1 MSSATDVNAQHD
13 GASSTADWNKYTN
26 RSYPWQRAV
35 TPFHRLVEHEYDGK
49 GTEESPYLVHW
60 LPHDDPE
67 NPMTWGEYSR
77 WGLAIFVSVSTL
89 AVALASSAYSG
100 AVDSIGA
107 ELGGSEEV
115 LILGVSMFVLGF
127 AIGPLFWAPLS
138 EMFGRRNLFLM
149 SYTMMTL
156 WQAVSVASPNIGA
169 LIVFRFL
176 AGAFGSSPLTN
187 AGGTIADCFKADERG
202 LAMAVFASA
211 PFLGPSL
218 GPITG
223 GFLGESA
230 GWKWVIGFL
239 AIFSGTILIIGF
251 FLMSE
256 TYAPVLLR
264 ARAKKLSKATGKHY
278 LSALDVGKDTS
289 LKAQFAVALSR
300 PWQLLVRE
308 PIVLVLSIYIAIVY
322 GILYSFFAAF
332 PLVFQTL
339 RGWSPG
345 LGGLAFLGVLVG
357 MLTGIGYIVV
367 YENPRYVRE
376 TAKANGKM
384 LPPEQRLGPS
394 MIGSVLLVI
403 GLAIFTGTNG
413 PSVHWIAPIIAGAPF
428 GAGMVL
434 VFLSVMNYLIDAY
447 LLYAASVL
455 AANSVIR
462 SVFGAAFPLFTNY
475 MYQPVGCPLATCGVH
490 VGAGIALALAV
501 LCVPAPFVFNKYGP
515 TIRSKC
521 KFAAEAAALMDK
533 MNREA
538 EQEGEG
544 HDEKNKEKSGEKAPR
559 DEEEAVETDRTAA
572 SSPHRER
579 SHGSGRDSESD
590 AATMGE
596 EGSSGISGKKNN
608 KAGAA
613 DAA

>member
-1 MSSATDVNAQHD
+1 MSSETQH
-13 GASSTADWNKYTN
+13 SSPAAAADWDKHTN

-35 TPFHRLVEHEYDGK
+35 TPFHRIVEHEYEGK

-60 LPHDDPE
+60 LHDDDPE
-67 NPMTWGEYSR
+67 NPMTWGEVSR

-100 AVDSIGA
+100 AVESIGA

-115 LILGVSMFVLGF
+115 LILGVSIFVLGF

-156 WQAVSVASPNIGA
+156 WQGVAVASPNLGA

-218 GPITG
+218 GPIIG
-223 GFLGESA
+223 GFLGETK

-239 AIFSGTILIIGF
+239 AIFSGAILIVGF
-251 FLMSE
+251 FAMSE

-278 LSALDVGKDTS
+278 ISALDNGKDTS
-289 LKAQFAVALSR
+289 LKSQFKVALSR

-308 PIVLVLSIYIAIVY
+308 PIVLILSIYIAIVY

-345 LGGLAFLGVLVG
+345 VGGLAFLGVLVG
-357 MLTGIGYIVV
+357 MLMGIGHIVI

-413 PSVHWIAPIIAGAPF
+413 PNVHWIAPIIAGAPF

-434 VFLSVMNYLIDAY
+434 VFLSIMNYLIDAY
-447 LLYAASVL
+447 LIYAASVL

-475 MYQPVGCPLATCGVH
+475 MYQPVGCPLASCGVH
-490 VGAGIALALAV
+490 VGAGIALALAI

-515 TIRSKC
+515 SIRTRC
-521 KFAAEAAALMDK
+521 KYAAEAAALMDK

-538 EQEGEG
+538 EQGGEEQ
-544 HDEKNKEKSGEKAPR
+544 EKKQTSSSASSAPR
-559 DEEEAVETDRTAA
+559 DEEEAFETDRTAA
-572 SSPHRER
+572 NSPHHHESSRA
-579 SHGSGRDSESD
+579 SDESD
-590 AATMGE
+590 AATVGE
-596 EGSSGISGKKNN
+596 ENGSGGKKQHD
-608 KAGAA
+608 KSRKGSVA